1 MVSQRPIK
9 VLLAKLGLDIH
20 WKGIVTLSRL
30 LRDAGMEVLYLG
42 NQFPDEI
49 AAAAAQ
55 ETPDVVGLSTLSGN
69 HLTLGPKVVEKLRE
83 WGMEDIL
90 VIMGGV
96 IPPNDI
102 AELKRRGIA
111 EVFGP
116 DTPVQEI
123 IDFIK
128 SQITDIKRE
137 GKIDE

>member
-1 MVSQRPIK
+1 
-9 VLLAKLGLDIH
+9 
-20 WKGIVTLSRL
+20 
-30 LRDAGMEVLYLG
+30 
-42 NQFPDEI
+42 
-49 AAAAAQ
+49 
-55 ETPDVVGLSTLSGN
+55 
-69 HLTLGPKVVEKLRE
+69 
-83 WGMEDIL
+83 
-90 VIMGGV
+90 MGGV